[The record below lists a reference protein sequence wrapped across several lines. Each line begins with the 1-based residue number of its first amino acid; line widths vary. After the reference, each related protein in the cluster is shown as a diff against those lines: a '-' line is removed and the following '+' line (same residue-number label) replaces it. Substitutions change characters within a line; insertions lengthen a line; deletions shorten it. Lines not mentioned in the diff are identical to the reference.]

1 MANVIGFQGI
11 LRYHLTDDGA
21 SFHGTEAEPVV
32 SSTDLNFRPSDLK
45 IGPDGAIYFLDWYNP
60 IIGHMQHNI
69 RDPNRDRTHGRIYRI
84 TYEDRPLLKPV
95 EIAGQP
101 IEKLLDLLKEPE
113 DRVRNR
119 VRIELGGRDSD
130 QVVAAAQKWA
140 AALDSHDPN
149 YEHNMLEALWIHQYH
164 NVVNVDLLK
173 RMLGS
178 PDFRARA
185 AATRVLCY
193 WHDRVPDALELLKKL
208 AADESPR
215 VRLEAIRA
223 ASFFRVPEAIEV
235 VLVSQEYSSDQY
247 LDFVRG
253 ETLRALEPFVKKA
266 IASGK
271 PIAFTTPAGARY
283 FLKNVSTDDLLKL
296 KRDRAVYVELLS
308 RSGVRDEYRQEAAAA
323 LAKT

>member
-1 MANVIGFQGI
+1 MC
-11 LRYHLTDDGA
+11 
-21 SFHGTEAEPVV
+21 E
-32 SSTDLNFRPSDLK
+32 SS
-45 IGPDGAIYFLDWYNP
+45 
-60 IIGHMQHNI
+60 
-69 RDPNRDRTHGRIYRI
+69 
-84 TYEDRPLLKPV
+84 
-95 EIAGQP
+95 
-101 IEKLLDLLKEPE
+101 
-113 DRVRNR
+113 
-119 VRIELGGRDSD
+119 
-130 QVVAAAQKWA
+130 WA
-140 AALDSHDPN
+140 AAIAIKSSPPHKNGPPASIPKDPN

-193 WHDRVPDALELLKKL
+193 WRDRVPDALELLKKQ

-235 VLVSQEYSSDQY
+235 VLVAQEYPSDQY

-253 ETLRALEPFVKKA
+253 ETLKSLDPFVKKA
-266 IASGK
+266 IASGYT
-271 PIAFTTPAGARY
+271 IHFTTPAGARY

-296 KRDRAVYVELLS
+296 KRSRAVYAELLS
-308 RSGVRDEYRQEAAAA
+308 RANIRDEFRHEAVAE
-323 LAKT
+323 LAKLDGKSEVRVLLDAIHDQDNQQARPDGSVIFDLVRTLTERNPADLTAARDELESLATNAKQQSRGSSASSP